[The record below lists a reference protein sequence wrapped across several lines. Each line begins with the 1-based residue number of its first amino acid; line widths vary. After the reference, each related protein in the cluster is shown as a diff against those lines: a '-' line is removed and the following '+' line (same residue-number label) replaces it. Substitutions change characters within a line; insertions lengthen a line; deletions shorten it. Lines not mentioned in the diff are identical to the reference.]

1 MKTTSVRARKPI
13 SIANN
18 RWLAYATAGVATA
31 IAGVNS
37 AEADIH
43 YSGTLNIPVPEG
55 EGVAHSFALDNGAVI
70 RFVNIFTGS
79 SAGGIALFRIQGAAV
94 SNMFRGSAVGAF
106 RYPSNLAAGAD
117 IAAGPFANHNGAYF
131 ATLAYGIGFAHSK
144 FESPGTGFIGFR
156 FNGGSGIEY
165 GWARVTMEGTPG
177 NGFTI
182 VDYAWA
188 DSGTSITAGQTA
200 VPEPGSLGLLALG
213 GAGLLAWR
221 RRRRAT
227 V

>member
-1 MKTTSVRARKPI
+1 M
-13 SIANN
+13 
-18 RWLAYATAGVATA
+18 
-31 IAGVNS
+31 
-37 AEADIH
+37 
-43 YSGTLNIPVPEG
+43 
-55 EGVAHSFALDNGAVI
+55 
-70 RFVNIFTGS
+70 
-79 SAGGIALFRIQGAAV
+79 AA
-94 SNMFRGSAVGAF
+94 S
-106 RYPSNLAAGAD
+106 L
-117 IAAGPFANHNGAYF
+117 
-131 ATLAYGIGFAHSK
+131 TAHSK

-156 FNGGSGIEY
+156 FNGGAGTAY
-165 GWARVTMEGTPG
+165 GWARVTMEARRA
-177 NGFTI
+177 NAFTI